1 MDRKL
6 EAAVRL
12 KEATSLARAKEVIR
26 EFGVNFVRDIPKEK
40 EEAFI
45 SRCDSLSGSAVFNI
59 TVTDS
64 EGCMSSFPVTGT
76 SLSSALKSASV
87 KAANLNFE

>member
-12 KEATSLARAKEVIR
+12 KEATSLARAKELIR

-64 EGCMSSFPVTGT
+64 EGCMSSFQVTGT